1 MNKNNILDTIKKAR
15 ENSKKRKFNQT
26 FDLVINL
33 KNLNLKKPEENVNT
47 FIMLPYG
54 RGKKTKVC
62 ALVGQDLVN
71 KAKEVCDKVIL
82 KDEFAKLDK
91 KDIKLLAR
99 EYDFFIAQVNLMPDI
114 AKYFGKILGTRGKMP
129 NPKAGCVVPVNAE
142 LKPLYEKLQKT
153 IKVETKNES
162 ILKLA
167 IGNESMK
174 DDDIAENILN
184 FYNTI
189 LGLLPQDK
197 NNIKNIFLKLT
208 MGKPILIGDE
218 NV

>member
-1 MNKNNILDTIKKAR
+1 MNKNNILNTIKKVR

-26 FDLVINL
+26 FDLIINL

-47 FIMLPYG
+47 FITLPYG
-54 RGKKTKVC
+54 KGKKVKIC
-62 ALVGQDLVN
+62 ALVGQELVN
-71 KAKEVCDKVIL
+71 KAKEVCDKVVL
-82 KDEFAKLDK
+82 RDEFGKLDK
-91 KDIKLLAR
+91 KDIKNLAN

-114 AKYFGKILGTRGKMP
+114 AKYFGKILGSKGKMP
-129 NPKAGCVVPVNAE
+129 NPKAGCVIPINAE
-142 LKPLYEKLQKT
+142 LKHLYEKLQKT

-162 ILKLA
+162 TLKLG
-167 IGNESMK
+167 IGNENMK
-174 DDDIAENILN
+174 DEDIAENILS

-189 LGLLPQDK
+189 LSLLPQEK

-208 MGKPILIGDE
+208 MSKPLLIGDE